1 MKVKSSVICLI
12 ALLLSVGCDRTE
24 EPPKD
29 PLASYTS
36 TYEII
41 QGEIWD
47 VSCVSCHSPGTT
59 FAKQSDLILSAEESY
74 EQLINRT
81 PNNAA
86 AKADGLQLVGDKGIE
101 SLYKSFLWEKINI
114 HDQEHFYQD
123 HPQYGSLMPLGGVLT
138 NGELEFI
145 RQWIINGAPKD
156 GEIVD
161 RSILDDT
168 TTFEVLP
175 FEPLA
180 VPDEGIQFHLGPF
193 DVPANTDREMFSY
206 KLLNNPDP
214 IFIKEVEFSMRPGS
228 HHFILYNYTNNIPEL
243 FVPKSDY
250 IRDVYDAKGE
260 YVISTLLVMAYH
272 QFVTGTQ
279 WPRMRYAFPEGVA
292 LKVPANSGFDMN
304 SHYANKTNE
313 AVVGEVYANIY
324 TTKEEEVAHVAE
336 ILNLNNDNINIPAKT
351 KTSLTK
357 EFRFDEER
365 TIFQL
370 WSHAHSHMTEFR
382 VYAIGGEND
391 GKLVYISYDWEHPP
405 ILQLDPPLVIPA
417 KGGLKLVTT
426 YDNQENRSLHLGLR
440 STDEMMILFG
450 AYYKE

>member
-1 MKVKSSVICLI
+1 MQKLSTLLFISI
-12 ALLLSVGCDRTE
+12 LLLGACGTTE
-24 EPPKD
+24 ETPSD
-29 PLASYTS
+29 PLANYTS

-59 FAKQSDLILSAEESY
+59 FAKQSNLILSAEVSY

-101 SLYKSFLWEKINI
+101 SLYKSFLWEKINV
-114 HDQEHFYQD
+114 HDQEHFYED
-123 HPQYGSLMPLGGVLT
+123 HPQYGSLMPLGAPLT
-138 NGELEFI
+138 NGEIEFI
-145 RQWIINGAPKD
+145 RQWIINGAPKE
-156 GEIVD
+156 GEVVD
-161 RSILDDT
+161 RAILADT
-168 TTFEVLP
+168 TRFEEAP

-180 VPDEGIQFHLGPF
+180 LPTEGLQFHLGPF

-206 KLLNNPDP
+206 QALNNSAP
-214 IFIKEVEFSMRPGS
+214 IFVDEVEFSMRPGS
-228 HHFILYNYTNNIPEL
+228 HHFILYNYTADIPEL
-243 FVPKSDY
+243 FIPKSDR
-250 IRDVYDAKGE
+250 IRDVYDDKGE
-260 YVISTLLVMAYH
+260 YVLSTLVVMAYH
-272 QFVTGTQ
+272 QFVAGTQ

-292 LKVPANSGFDMN
+292 LRIPANSGFDMN
-304 SHYANKTNE
+304 AHYANKTDE
-313 AVVGEVYANIY
+313 VVKGEVYANIH
-324 TTKEEEVAHVAE
+324 TTKEEEVVHVAE
-336 ILNLNNDNINIPAKT
+336 ILNLNNTNITLPAKT
-351 KTSLTK
+351 KTTLEKTFTF
-357 EFRFDEER
+357 EEER

-405 ILQLDPPLVIPA
+405 ILQMDPPLVIPA
-417 KGGLKLVTT
+417 NGGLRLETT
-426 YDNQENRSLHLGLR
+426 YDNQENRTLNFGLR

-450 AYYKE
+450 AYYTQ